1 MVERLLG
8 NETPPPTGIL
18 GPLTGER
25 RAHQAEVDQRR
36 LEADYV
42 RYARIASGQEPPDGP
57 AWNAV
62 TDDPSG
68 LERYIH
74 VYLPHEILHW
84 GGEVIDMFSETCKG
98 LKEQGLSL
106 DDFVPWW
113 FQRSRP
119 ADRPYDFFLLKI
131 DRFVEFV
138 AERAP
143 ALIGPARREAEAL
156 RQGYE
161 EANVGGRN
169 LMESCP

>member
-8 NETPPPTGIL
+8 NETPAPTGIL

-25 RAHQAEVDQRR
+25 RAHHAEVDQRR

-74 VYLPHEILHW
+74 VYLPHEILLW

-161 EANVGGRN
+161 EANAGGRN